1 MQMITWFLK
10 TCLIVTAIVC
20 FLSTASAQTSGT
32 NVLQGKV
39 VTPNGQQPTGPV
51 RVRLTYNGRLMFET
65 FTDLSGRFNF
75 PGLQAGTYQLT
86 AEGDGR
92 TFETTS
98 VEAEVSVFGRAG
110 QTITQDIRLRAIVL
124 KGATQPGVINAFR
137 QDIPENARLAFEQG
151 LKLADSGKPEEAINK
166 FNQAVQAFPKYFD
179 AHLQLG
185 NLFLKTGRTAE
196 AIAELDLAREINPND
211 ERAYQSFGL
220 LLMGQKNYPVA
231 VAVFAE
237 AERLNPTNPMNAV
250 MKGTALIHQSANEA
264 DTAARTVLINR
275 ADQALTQALKLS
287 DNKAK
292 PDSLTLAL
300 FYDLK
305 GEPER
310 AATELETH
318 LRKAPQA
325 KNAEAL
331 KSEVKRLREKAQNK
345 TTQP

>member
-1 MQMITWFLK
+1 MQTIISILK
-10 TCLIVTAIVC
+10 TSLIVSAIVC
-20 FLSTASAQTSGT
+20 FLSTASAQNAA

-39 VTPNGQQPTGPV
+39 VTSNGLQPTSPV
-51 RVRLTYNGRLMFET
+51 RVRLTYNGRLILET

-75 PGLQAGTYQLT
+75 PGLQTGTYQLT

-98 VEAEVSVFGRAG
+98 VMVDVSAFGRAG
-110 QTITQDIRLRAIVL
+110 LTVTQDITLRPIVL
-124 KGATQPGVINAFR
+124 KGRTQPGVINAFR
-137 QDIPENARLAFEQG
+137 QDVPENARLAFEQG

-166 FNQAVQAFPKYFD
+166 LNQAVQAFPKYFD

-237 AERLNPTNPMNAV
+237 AERLNPTNPMNAL
-250 MKGTALIHQSANEA
+250 MKGTALIHQTATEA

-275 ADQALTQALKLS
+275 ADQALTQALNLS

-310 AATELETH
+310 AATELESY

-325 KNAEAL
+325 KNSEAL
-331 KSEVKRLREKAQNK
+331 KSEIKRLREKAQNK